1 MHCRGHIRATP
12 HNGARRFGQ
21 CFDPSESMENAGI
34 LDVFPIFHAARLG
47 AKDPPKPAAPIVRC
61 CLSIFRKNFSPVED
75 ALFPEGR
82 SDLFLL
88 LPIKNRR
95 AASPKRAAVFGA
107 GKNIQ
112 KVFVSYHTPLW
123 GGSPLGGCFLQKA
136 LRPEGFL
143 WALTDSP
150 QRAWRQCSRRSRRG
164 PGTGRGRR
172 RGNRSRRRTGRP
184 DCLRRTDPE
193 RGCRPHG
200 PPWSWHR

>member
-1 MHCRGHIRATP
+1 MVAATA
-12 HNGARRFGQ
+12 GASNASAICMVHTPFRFLINP
-21 CFDPSESMENAGI
+21 FYTI
-34 LDVFPIFHAARLG
+34 VFPVGSPPGGCFFVFYAKIFQVLRY
-47 AKDPPKPAAPIVRC
+47 
-61 CLSIFRKNFSPVED
+61 

-95 AASPKRAAVFGA
+95 AASPSARRFSEQERIYRRYLYLTIPHFSAEAPWGDVFYKKPSGLCRRA
-107 GKNIQ
+107 
-112 KVFVSYHTPLW
+112 
-123 GGSPLGGCFLQKA
+123 
-136 LRPEGFL
+136 FL
-143 WALTDSP
+143 WALTGSP
-150 QRAWRQCSRRSRRG
+150 QRALRQCSRRSQRG

-184 DCLRRTDPE
+184 DCLRRRDPE